1 MDRLELYYGDVG
13 VGLSPFFVS
22 PAFAPGV
29 GPPWNIPIFAFSAAA
44 ATALSN
50 GLVYIGFRNL
60 NDDIVS
66 TIRLD
71 ETEVLEQ
78 SGSFEQTGDRGRFRV
93 TYFAPSLTGL
103 NTSSPAYRFA
113 CVETRRSSN
122 GGQITGLVETTI
134 DGARE
139 FIAVTELSAVALSE
153 TLLGFGCGR
162 IAVDATDHDPTVEI
176 RVASSG
182 GQYVSGEPCNAR
194 PDQVT
199 GTQPSPSVCVGPD
212 DRTFQVALR
221 WAGPFAPAQ
230 AFQATR
236 ERAVSSLRRQ
246 RVPGCSARSGAGYSA
261 RPGD

>member
-1 MDRLELYYGDVG
+1 M
-13 VGLSPFFVS
+13 
-22 PAFAPGV
+22 
-29 GPPWNIPIFAFSAAA
+29 
-44 ATALSN
+44 
-50 GLVYIGFRNL
+50 
-60 NDDIVS
+60 
-66 TIRLD
+66 
-71 ETEVLEQ
+71 LEQ

-93 TYFAPSLTGL
+93 TYFTPSLTGL

-194 PDQVT
+194 PDQVA

-221 WAGPFAPAQ
+221 WAGPFAHAQ

-236 ERAVSSLRRQ
+236 ESGLFLRFADNVSQGAALGPVQDTALVQVIDSCDVDGLFSVSYGVSTGTFDTTIRDIACGGTHTA
-246 RVPGCSARSGAGYSA
+246 PTSIPCICS
-261 RPGD
+261 P